1 MCFADA
7 GLFISGSSDETLICH
22 SRAFDQ
28 RQKPRRASG
37 NLTMDPIKNIVAEV
51 IGRMSSQQG
60 ASFQNIQQAWMRI
73 SGGKG
78 SRVADLQDG
87 CVTIYADTSMR
98 MVRLNLN
105 RQSLLQQLNQEFPSI
120 KKICFKVGNVA

>member
-1 MCFADA
+1 
-7 GLFISGSSDETLICH
+7 
-22 SRAFDQ
+22 
-28 RQKPRRASG
+28 
-37 NLTMDPIKNIVAEV
+37 MDTIKNIVAEV

-73 SGGKG
+73 SGDKA
-78 SRVADLQDG
+78 SRVADFKDG
-87 CVTIYADTSMR
+87 CVTVYADTSMR

-120 KKICFKVGNVA
+120 KKICFKVGHIE